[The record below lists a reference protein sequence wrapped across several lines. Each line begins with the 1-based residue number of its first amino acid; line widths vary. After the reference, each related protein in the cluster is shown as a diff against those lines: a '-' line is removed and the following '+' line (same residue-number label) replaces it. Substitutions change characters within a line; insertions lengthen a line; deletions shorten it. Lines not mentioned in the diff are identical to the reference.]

1 MLKVAIIG
9 CGKIADS
16 HAAQLQRIKG
26 CEIVAVC
33 DREELMA
40 RQLFERFRI
49 GRYFCDVGEM
59 LAVTRP
65 DVVHI
70 TTPPQSHFELGR
82 KCLLQGCHLY
92 MEKPFTLHAKEAVEL
107 IDLAQK
113 KHLKVTVGH
122 DDQFSHVALRLR
134 EVMRSGFLGGEP
146 VHMES
151 HYCYDLTDPGYAKA
165 FLANKE
171 HWARKLPGK
180 LLQNI
185 ISHGLARIAEFFPD
199 DAPRVIARGFI
210 SPRLR
215 SMGEHEIVDELRVLI
230 YSEQGHTAYFTF
242 SSQMRPSLHQFRIYG
257 PKGGLILDE
266 DHQTLLKCSAQ
277 RYKSYAERFIPPL
290 IYAGQHLA
298 NLAGNARK
306 FLMNDFHMKAGM
318 KFLIESFY
326 QSIVEGRP
334 LPISYREILLT
345 SRIMDGIFEQISATG
360 ANNTTPLP
368 EKREFLQTD
377 IRVAG
382 AFFSGG
388 KQ

>member
-1 MLKVAIIG
+1 MLKVAIVG

-26 CEIVAVC
+26 CEIVGVC

-49 GRYFCDVGEM
+49 KRYFCDIGEM
-59 LAVTRP
+59 LTEARP

-82 KCLLQGCHLY
+82 KCLQQGCHLY
-92 MEKPFTLHAKEAVEL
+92 MEKPFTLNTKEAVEL
-107 IDLAQK
+107 IELAQQ

-122 DDQFSHVALRLR
+122 DDQFSYVARRLR
-134 EVMRSGFLGGEP
+134 ELVRAGFLGGDP

-151 HYCYDLTDPGYAKA
+151 HYCYDLADPAYAKA

-180 LLQNI
+180 LLHNI

-199 DAPRVIARGFI
+199 DTPQVVARGFI
-210 SPRLR
+210 SPRLKA
-215 SMGEHEIVDELRVLI
+215 MGENEILDELRVLI
-230 YSEQGHTAYFTF
+230 YSAEGHTAYFTF

-257 PKGGLILDE
+257 PRHGLILDE
-266 DHQTLLKCSAQ
+266 DHQTLLKCEGQ
-277 RYKSYAERFIPPL
+277 RYKSYAERFIPHL
-290 IYAGQHLA
+290 VYAGQHLA

-318 KFLIESFY
+318 KCLIESFY
-326 QSIVEGRP
+326 QSIVDGKP

-345 SRIMDGIFEQISATG
+345 SRIMDAIFDQISTTNADHATV
-360 ANNTTPLP
+360 LP
-368 EKREFLQTD
+368 GKREFQQPG
-377 IRVAG
+377 VGVSG
-382 AFFSGG
+382 AILSTG